1 MSAYCSIILKRNY
14 VMSNKVD
21 QFKKNVKIARES
33 NVISTEDLVKKT
45 IKILKLDQKDSN
57 YFLSL
62 N

>member
-1 MSAYCSIILKRNY
+1 
-14 VMSNKVD
+14 MSNKVD